1 MVKVRVAKMQGL
13 DDLIVLEMI
22 LKNYTNSEWLVK
34 VRGNHSS
41 MRIGDERAGQRDQQP
56 QLLGQEVYYRRVV
69 GSDLSPHLLNIL
81 ES

>member
-1 MVKVRVAKMQGL
+1 M
-13 DDLIVLEMI
+13 
-22 LKNYTNSEWLVK
+22 K
-34 VRGNHSS
+34 VRGNQSS
-41 MRIGDERAGQRDQQP
+41 MGIGDERTGQRDQQP